1 MIVVPCYLHY
11 NISLQSQFI
20 KKKKMVLPPR
30 QLVIWKKKFQ
40 FMTEKIKISKGY
52 NSLFLI

>member
-20 KKKKMVLPPR
+20 KKKKNGTPSQTIGNM
-30 QLVIWKKKFQ
+30 
-40 FMTEKIKISKGY
+40 EKKISIYDRK
-52 NSLFLI
+52 N